1 MYLGFKINCFGRS
14 TIGVLNMPS
23 RVAIAYSVNMSSKC
37 LVVCLVLL
45 TRHFITRHQ
54 TLSNQILDT
63 LKQTLDTFK
72 QTLSSRHQ
80 TLDTFNQ
87 VLDTFKQTP
96 DTFNKAPDIF
106 NKTPDTFPFSI
117 NLQDIYKTLSILSII
132 FGYFC
137 QKIRKL
143 KNKLGILKNN
153 AYIIGSKIKIES
165 VQ

>member
-1 MYLGFKINCFGRS
+1 
-14 TIGVLNMPS
+14 MPPGC
-23 RVAIAYSVNMSSKC
+23 RVAIAYSVDMSSKC

-45 TRHFITRHQ
+45 TRHFNTRHQ

-106 NKTPDTFPFSI
+106 NKTLDTFPYSI

-137 QKIRKL
+137 QKIKKF
-143 KNKLGILKNN
+143 KNKLGTLKNI